1 MINHFQ
7 RLFLIS
13 YFPLFFI
20 GVELSNQL
28 DVSWMKG
35 ILLFPAVVFGFY
47 SFLLHILNKQKISK
61 NLFLLILLQLL
72 YGSFYLNHKYS
83 LFLSVIITFLLIGN
97 VLFYYFIL
105 QSNVYKNN
113 LDLLIYDFFKSVFIC
128 FFLTTIVPLYIIQ
141 DYKQFSDLGSAYN
154 AKDVMFYMT
163 TLNAPFLAAITMI
176 YSFYIIYYK
185 SQKFNLLYWVSF
197 LLSFVSLILYS
208 RRGPL
213 FAALFILLL
222 LVQKKLLYR
231 VNIFHLFFIM
241 LAPFYWDFISLL
253 LIEITQNNLVD
264 SFIARNDA
272 GTYLSATG
280 RTYIWFNAINFM
292 TNFDSMHFI
301 GYGGMPNFLLTQT
314 PLNHAHNGLFE
325 LFFESGL
332 IVVFIFLVI
341 FTNVSLKIK
350 ANLTNDFFILFFALV
365 IYWTILSMTEPTL
378 RFTYFTGMFIIALI
392 STVNSFIDLKKLNNY
407 E

>member
-1 MINHFQ
+1 MISKIHRF
-7 RLFLIS
+7 LFIS

-28 DVSWMKG
+28 NISWMKG
-35 ILLFPAVVFGFY
+35 ILLLPAVVFGFY
-47 SFLLHILNKQKISK
+47 SFLFNILNKKKTSK
-61 NLFLLILLQLL
+61 NLYLLIFLQLL
-72 YGSFYLNHKYS
+72 YGSFYLPHKYE
-83 LFLSVIITFLLIGN
+83 LFLSLVITFLLIGN
-97 VLFYYFIL
+97 VLFYYFIT
-105 QSNVYKNN
+105 QSNFYKNN
-113 LDLLIYDFFKSVFIC
+113 LDFLIYDFFKSVFIC
-128 FFLTTIVPLYIIQ
+128 FFLTTIIPLFIIQ

-154 AKDVMFYMT
+154 TKDVMFYMT

-213 FAALFILLL
+213 FAAIFILLL
-222 LVQKKLLYR
+222 LIQKKLLYR
-231 VNIFHLFFIM
+231 VNLIHLLFLMF
-241 LAPFYWDFISLL
+241 APFYWDFISFLL
-253 LIEITQNNLVD
+253 LEITQNNLVD
-264 SFIARNDA
+264 SLIARNDV

-292 TNFDSMHFI
+292 SDFNPIHFI

-325 LFFESGL
+325 LFFESGF
-332 IVVFIFLVI
+332 IVVSIFLVI
-341 FTNVSLKIK
+341 YSNVLSKIK
-350 ANLTNDFFILFFALV
+350 ANLINDFFILLFALI

-378 RFTYFTGMFIIALI
+378 RFTYFTGMFIIALLSI
-392 STVNSFIDLKKLNNY
+392 VNSYTEFKKLNNY